1 MTPQQLDEA
10 MNQLNKKV
18 NTQRERIEL
27 LTTAIH
33 QLYKDSEKIVQLI
46 ATHKEQDEKKDAEKN
61 QHPSKSQN

>member
-33 QLYKDSEKIVQLI
+33 QLYKEPELCRYLI
-46 ATHKEQDEKKDAEKN
+46 ATHNEQDEKKDAE
-61 QHPSKSQN
+61 

>member
-27 LTTAIH
+27 LTSAIH

-46 ATHKEQDEKKDAEKN
+46 ATHKEQDEKKDAE
-61 QHPSKSQN
+61 